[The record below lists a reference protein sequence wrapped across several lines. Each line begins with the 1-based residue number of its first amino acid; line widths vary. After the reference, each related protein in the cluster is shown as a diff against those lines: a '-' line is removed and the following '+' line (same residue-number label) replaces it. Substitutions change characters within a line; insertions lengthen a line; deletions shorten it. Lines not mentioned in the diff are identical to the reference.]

1 MAGPVQKGHATA
13 TLVLGICELLC
24 GILIIILAIVA
35 SSKAN
40 VGASLSAWWAGV
52 VFAIPG
58 ILGIIVGCTKNNGV
72 MIAFM
77 VLNIIA
83 FVLQGIGAILAGVVI
98 AVWTAALADVTKNCT
113 NDGFGN
119 CKCYSNGQS
128 FKINGIGNDCSEITS
143 LLSVITAMMVFLV
156 IAAIIALTGSILG
169 CIVVCCSRSQPQG
182 GVVLQQQQQPQQF
195 NQAPPAYYQP
205 QQVKQ

>member
-24 GILIIILAIVA
+24 GVLIIILAIVA
-35 SSKAN
+35 ASKAD
-40 VGASLSAWWAGV
+40 VGAGLSPWWAGV

-58 ILGIIVGCTKNNGV
+58 ILGIIVGCTKNHGV

-83 FVLQGIGAILAGVVI
+83 FVLQGVGAILAGIVI
-98 AVWTAALADVTKNCT
+98 AVWTAAAADVANRCNNSYGNTCVCR
-113 NDGFGN
+113 NDDG
-119 CKCYSNGQS
+119 ST
-128 FKINGIGNDCSEITS
+128 FKINGIDCDNLSS

-156 IAAIIALTGSILG
+156 IAAIIALSGSILG
-169 CIVVCCSRSQPQG
+169 CIVVCCTRGTPQG
-182 GVVLQQQQQPQQF
+182 GVVLQQQ
-195 NQAPPAYYQP
+195 APPSYYQEQP
-205 QQVKQ
+205 GVKH